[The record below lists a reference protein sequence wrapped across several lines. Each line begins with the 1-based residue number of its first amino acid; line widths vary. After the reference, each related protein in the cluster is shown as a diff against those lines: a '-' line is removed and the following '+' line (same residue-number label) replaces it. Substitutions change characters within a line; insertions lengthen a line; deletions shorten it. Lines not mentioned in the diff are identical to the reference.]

1 MSFLHLCEQMK
12 CINYNG
18 ESDASIQV
26 KEVER
31 DCQNEEFSAFNTII
45 FLLKGK
51 ISYFWGSYVDCSM
64 SEEQFLY
71 LPANYKFSYKAEA
84 QSVLLLLRIRQKIQF
99 CDHYRLEDLAFNFK
113 DNRYG
118 TILQIEPKT
127 PFLLPT
133 NENLRDYV
141 THLVEC
147 VKSGFRCEGFFS
159 LKIRELFY
167 LLSAFYQKDDLSR
180 FFKKALSYD
189 SNFSHHVIQNSHKY
203 QSLTDLADSMNMTVS
218 GIEKRFKKVFGTS
231 GYKWMTEQ
239 RVKKIFH
246 AICSSDS
253 NFKEIS
259 EDFGF
264 SSKSTLNDFCK
275 RHMGKTPGEI
285 RRSFSHPESLKNK

>member
-12 CINYNG
+12 CINYNS
-18 ESDASIQV
+18 ESDSSIKV
-26 KEVER
+26 KEVNEN
-31 DCQNEEFSAFNTII
+31 CLSEEFSTFNTIL
-45 FLLKGK
+45 FLPKGK
-51 ISYFWGSYVDCSM
+51 ILYSWGSYVDCVM
-64 SEEQFLY
+64 SENHFLY
-71 LPANYKFSYKAEA
+71 LPANYKFTYKTEVP
-84 QSVLLLLRIRQKIQF
+84 STILFVKLHQKIQF
-99 CDHYRLEDLAFNFK
+99 CDRYRLEDLIFSTK
-113 DNRYG
+113 DNRHG
-118 TILQIEPKT
+118 SVFQVDIKI
-127 PFLLPT
+127 PFMLTT
-133 NENLRDYV
+133 NEIMTEYIMQ
-141 THLVEC
+141 LVKC
-147 VKSGFRCEGFFS
+147 VENGLRCESYFA

-167 LLSAFYQKDDLSR
+167 LLGAFWPKEDLSR

-239 RVKKIFH
+239 RVKKVFH

-285 RRSFSHPESLKNK
+285 RRNFAHPESLKNK

>member
-18 ESDASIQV
+18 ESDSSIQV
-26 KEVER
+26 KEMAES
-31 DCQNEEFSAFNTII
+31 CLYEEFSAFNTIL
-45 FLLKGK
+45 FLPKGK
-51 ISYFWGSYVDCSM
+51 ISYFWGSYVDCTM
-64 SEEQFLY
+64 LEGQFLY
-71 LPANYKFSYKAEA
+71 LPANYKFTYKTEI
-84 QSVLLLLRIRQKIQF
+84 QSTLLFLKLHQKIQF
-99 CDHYRLEDLAFNFK
+99 CDRYRLEDLIFTTK
-113 DNRYG
+113 DNRHG
-118 TILQIEPKT
+118 SVFQVDIKT
-127 PFLLPT
+127 PFMLAANDIL
-133 NENLRDYV
+133 NDYV
-141 THLVEC
+141 LQLL
-147 VKSGFRCEGFFS
+147 KSIESGLRCEGFFT

-167 LLSAFYQKDDLSR
+167 LLGAFYPKEDLSR

-239 RVKKIFH
+239 KVKKIFH

-285 RRSFSHPESLKNK
+285 RRNFVHPESLKNK